1 MKVLTIFVS
10 VFLAVAAGGL
20 ACAWL
25 LVSSC
30 ENSAHRTFDGMTQ
43 ALPFPTVSATPSHP
57 ISSDGN

>member
-10 VFLAVAAGGL
+10 VFLAVVAGGL

-30 ENSAHRTFDGMTQ
+30 ENTAQQTFDGMTQ
-43 ALPFPTVSATPSHP
+43 GLPFPTPSP
-57 ISSDGN
+57 APPASDLK